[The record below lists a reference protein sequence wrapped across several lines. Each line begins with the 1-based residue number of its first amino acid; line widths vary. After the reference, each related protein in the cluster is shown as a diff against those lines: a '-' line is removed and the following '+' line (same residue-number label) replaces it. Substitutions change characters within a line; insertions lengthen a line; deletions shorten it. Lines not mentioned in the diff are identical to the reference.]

1 MSYTNWAQW
10 VIKNKRSRNEEEEEE
25 KKKEGE
31 DKGDK
36 EETKFGSGHVEG
48 NMSRE

>member
-25 KKKEGE
+25 KKEGE
-31 DKGDK
+31 EKWDK
-36 EETKFGSGHVEG
+36 EETKFGGDHVEG